1 MNKLLRLVS
10 WLVLLGMILSAC
22 SPAATTVAPTQASA
36 ATTAPT
42 QVSAANTP
50 QPTNTTEAK
59 PTATTGF

>member
-10 WLVLLGMILSAC
+10 WFVLLGHDSQCLFPCGNDSRSHSGFGSTA
-22 SPAATTVAPTQASA
+22 
-36 ATTAPT
+36 APT